1 MLDTLVNTRENSVP
15 RTREQ
20 FSIMKDERRESI
32 LQAALPLFSLG
43 QKVSIDAICERA
55 KCSHGIVYHY
65 FRNTEQILEK
75 LLKSSTYVELQN
87 KLFVEPSGSSYEK
100 IEQIITVLLDV
111 SMKKFENVCYLNMI
125 IRNKEKGSLYA
136 TLTKLVKDGQSAG
149 TIIGGEP
156 SELVDS
162 VYLLLKGLYLSFLLE
177 KHPDVKVPSPETIMQ
192 LLRKQSTF
200 GRQIL

>member
-1 MLDTLVNTRENSVP
+1 MP

-20 FSIMKDERRESI
+20 FSVMKDERRESI

-43 QKVSIDAICERA
+43 QKVSVDAISERA

-65 FRNTEQILEK
+65 FRSTDQILEK
-75 LLKSSTYVELQN
+75 LLKSSTYVELTN
-87 KLFVEPSGSSYEK
+87 RLFVEPSGSSYEK
-100 IEQIITVLLDV
+100 IEQIVSVLLDV

-125 IRNKEKGSLYA
+125 IRNREKGSLYVS
-136 TLTKLVKDGQSAG
+136 LTKLIKDGQSAG
-149 TIIGGEP
+149 SIVGGEP
-156 SELVDS
+156 SQLVDS
-162 VYLLLKGLYLSFLLE
+162 VFLLLKGLYLSFLLE